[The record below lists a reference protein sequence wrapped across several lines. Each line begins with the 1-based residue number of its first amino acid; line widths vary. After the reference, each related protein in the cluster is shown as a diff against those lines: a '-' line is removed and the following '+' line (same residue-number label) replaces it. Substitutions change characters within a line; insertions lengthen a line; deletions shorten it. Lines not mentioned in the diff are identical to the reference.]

1 MQKSRVHAIA
11 SFAALAALAVV
22 SVSSSAHAASST
34 TCTGS
39 SALGYS
45 PGLTF
50 TSQTISVS
58 ETDTFSSCTS
68 TDSSLTSG
76 SFSATF
82 TVHGVSCDDV
92 EAAGPGADAYEIS
105 WNNSQSST
113 IDATAAT
120 VAIVGGNQVFTLV
133 GTVSSGEF
141 TGDDVTVT
149 WVYPLVDV
157 LQCLT
162 SPGITS
168 QSGTVA
174 VEIVG
179 L

>member
-1 MQKSRVHAIA
+1 MQKSRFHVLA
-11 SFAALAALAVV
+11 SLAALAVI
-22 SVSSSAHAASST
+22 SVSSSVHAASST

-39 SALGYS
+39 STLGYS

-76 SFSATF
+76 SFFSDL
-82 TVHGVSCDDV
+82 HGSRCVVRRCEGRRPAPDV
-92 EAAGPGADAYEIS
+92 YEIS

-113 IDATAAT
+113 IDATAAA
-120 VAIVGGNQVFTLV
+120 VAIVGGNQVFTIV

-149 WVYPLVDV
+149 WVYPLVNL

-162 SPGITS
+162 SPGVTS

-174 VEIVG
+174 VEIIG